1 MQHLTPPPS
10 RFSSSSLTRKDLSL
24 TWFAAQL
31 ASSQKIIAGIAEED
45 KDIGQRNYQMLKA
58 ITDLKNNSGKSH
70 AADEVT
76 EVAS

>member
-1 MQHLTPPPS
+1 MQHLTPLPS
-10 RFSSSSLTRKDLSL
+10 HFHSSSLTRRDPSL
-24 TWFAAQL
+24 TWFVAQL

-58 ITDLKNNSGKSH
+58 ITDLKNNSGKSP
-70 AADEVT
+70 ATD